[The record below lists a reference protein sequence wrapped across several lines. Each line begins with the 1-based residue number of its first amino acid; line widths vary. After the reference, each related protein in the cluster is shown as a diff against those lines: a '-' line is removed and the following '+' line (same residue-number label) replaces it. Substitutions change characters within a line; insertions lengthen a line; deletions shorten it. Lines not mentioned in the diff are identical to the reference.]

1 MMAPC
6 GLWPRRRLVAC
17 GHDSATL
24 PLCAQLRRANSAQM
38 REKVTMN
45 ENAEITEI
53 FFPEVVR
60 LTMFRHSAKNLL
72 SKQCFQQKLFNKFGD
87 KIISNSD
94 SPKEKS

>member
-1 MMAPC
+1 M
-6 GLWPRRRLVAC
+6 AC

-60 LTMFRHSAKNLL
+60 LTMFRHVMFAKDSLVERSAV
-72 SKQCFQQKLFNKFGD
+72 SV
-87 KIISNSD
+87 
-94 SPKEKS
+94 